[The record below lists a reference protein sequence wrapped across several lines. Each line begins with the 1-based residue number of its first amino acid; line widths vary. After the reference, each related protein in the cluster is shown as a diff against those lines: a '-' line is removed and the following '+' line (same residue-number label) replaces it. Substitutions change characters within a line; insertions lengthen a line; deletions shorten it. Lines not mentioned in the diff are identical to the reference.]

1 MSVTGIASPRPVSP
15 LTADVAPRPRQ
26 LVPWIPVTLSWWQC
40 RSPERWRPIPQRLQ
54 CLFRCMPCRSG
65 TLIALAADE
74 IVLGEFSVL
83 GPIDPQIAGLPAA
96 AIVKARDSKF
106 PDKLFELTLVLAD
119 VSEKALA
126 QVKQGAVDL
135 LTPDMEQE

>member
-1 MSVTGIASPRPVSP
+1 
-15 LTADVAPRPRQ
+15 
-26 LVPWIPVTLSWWQC
+26 
-40 RSPERWRPIPQRLQ
+40 
-54 CLFRCMPCRSG
+54 
-65 TLIALAADE
+65 
-74 IVLGEFSVL
+74 
-83 GPIDPQIAGLPAA
+83 
-96 AIVKARDSKF
+96 VKARDSKF